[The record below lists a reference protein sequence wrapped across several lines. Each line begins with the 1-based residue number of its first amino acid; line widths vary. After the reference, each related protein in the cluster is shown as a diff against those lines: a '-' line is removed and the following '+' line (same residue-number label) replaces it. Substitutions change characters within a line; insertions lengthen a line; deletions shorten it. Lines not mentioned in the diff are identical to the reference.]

1 MRQETDIW
9 ENAWIEGM
17 MGYATIGVERTKSIM
32 DDVTSGV
39 DRGVDRRNNSVGDI
53 TKSIGIPV
61 EAPPE
66 AQATESVK

>member
-1 MRQETDIW
+1 
-9 ENAWIEGM
+9 M
-17 MGYATIGVERTKSIM
+17 MSHQ
-32 DDVTSGV
+32 DV
-39 DRGVDRRNNSVGDI
+39 DRGVDRINNSVGDI